1 MMLDKIK
8 SVPVAVL
15 AAIAFLLATV
25 LAALFIEPVLM
36 GWFIFVALLFASIV
50 RVLKYL
56 AEGR

>member
-8 SVPVAVL
+8 SMPVAVL
-15 AAIAFLLATV
+15 AAMAFLLATV
-25 LAALFIEPVLM
+25 LAALIIEPVLM
-36 GWFIFVALLFASIV
+36 GGFIFVALLFASIV

>member
-1 MMLDKIK
+1 MMFDKIK
-8 SVPVAVL
+8 AMPWAVL

-25 LAALFIEPVLM
+25 LAALIVEPVLM
-36 GWFIFVALLFASIV
+36 GGFIFVALLFASIV

>member
-1 MMLDKIK
+1 MFDKIK
-8 SVPVAVL
+8 SMPWAVL

-25 LAALFIEPVLM
+25 LAALIVEPVLM
-36 GWFIFVALLFASIV
+36 GGFIFVALLFASIV